1 MALTKQIDIIT
12 SSVVAT
18 FYIELYNSAGVAY
31 TSTNPSASDTT
42 ISYNLSL
49 NGASKGK
56 ANIIDP
62 NAVVGAAG
70 NSFNSLKPAFANS
83 MMYSY
88 FMRVAQSAP
97 FTTRLNFTTAID
109 VSSVSVFDA
118 NVAYATDLEI
128 RIYDESGQNYKS
140 SIYTAQQ
147 QKLDYPESVRINT
160 GNPNETSP
168 FITPKVV
175 MDNKGTLPK
184 IIMVAKKDGRIYIKQ
199 KGSG

>member
-12 SSVVAT
+12 NASGAT
-18 FYIELYNSAGVAY
+18 FFIKLYDSAGVAY
-31 TSTNPSASDTT
+31 TSTNPKATNGT

-62 NAVVGAAG
+62 NAKIGAEG
-70 NSFNSLKPAFANS
+70 NAFNTLKPAFANS

-97 FTTRLNFTTAID
+97 FTTRLSFTTAID
-109 VSSVSVFDA
+109 IGSVAVFNA
-118 NVAYATDLEI
+118 NVANATDLEI

-140 SIYTAQQ
+140 SIYTGEQ
-147 QKLDYPESVRINT
+147 QKLDYPESVRKNT
-160 GNPNETSP
+160 ANPKETSP
-168 FITPKVV
+168 FIPPKVV
-175 MDNKGTLPK
+175 MDNKGSLPK
-184 IIMVAKKDGRIYIKQ
+184 MIKIIRKADKIYIKP
-199 KGSG
+199 KIA

>member
-12 SSVVAT
+12 NASVAT
-18 FYIELYNSAGVAY
+18 FFIKLYDSAGLAY
-31 TSTNPSASDTT
+31 TSTNPRATTDT
-42 ISYNLSL
+42 ISYELSL
-49 NGASKGK
+49 NGASKGS

-70 NSFNSLKPAFANS
+70 NAFDSLKPAFANF

-109 VSSVSVFDA
+109 VSSVAIFNA
-118 NVAYATDLEI
+118 NFSIISDLEL

-147 QKLDYPESVRINT
+147 QKLDYPESVRKNSAD
-160 GNPNETSP
+160 PNETSS
-168 FITPKVV
+168 FIPPKLV
-175 MDNKGTLPK
+175 MDNKGSLPK
-184 IIMVAKKDGRIYIKQ
+184 MIKIIRKADKIYIKP
-199 KGSG
+199 KIA